1 MVEETIV
8 FFCLEFSK
16 ESIFQKEAGYTTSEI
31 YDNGPYALLYDV
43 F

>member
-8 FFCLEFSK
+8 FFCLEFCM
-16 ESIFQKEAGYTTSEI
+16 ESIFEKVAGYTTSEI
-31 YDNGPYALLYDV
+31 YDNGPYTLLYDV